1 MRKKLQNIE
10 LTKLPTNPNEYAYQN
25 SGIDVKSGE
34 QRQLQALRDWHT
46 DSFVTSPVLR
56 LL

>member
-1 MRKKLQNIE
+1 MGNKLQNMEII
-10 LTKLPTNPNEYAYQN
+10 KLHSNPNQYSYQN

-34 QRQLQALRDWHT
+34 QRQLQALRDCHT